1 MEAIR
6 APMGAVRIIGWNSN
20 GWAIGAIIPVC
31 TIPIPA
37 DGEKIM
43 TAERW
48 GEGHLAQLRE
58 RWGLTRDA
66 FKARGLNDEDA
77 EWASS
82 VTLRKIATLTVV
94 GPVLAEALIA
104 DGVAEPVGA
113 DEFAAILTDEI
124 AARFASLLK
133 AA

>member
-1 MEAIR
+1 ME
-6 APMGAVRIIGWNSN
+6 AVRIIGWNSN

-31 TIPIPA
+31 TIPP

-43 TAERW
+43 TPERW
-48 GEGHLAQLRE
+48 CEGHLAELRE
-58 RWGLTRDA
+58 RWGLTRDG

-82 VTLRKIATLTVV
+82 VTLRKIPTLTVV

-104 DGVAEPVGA
+104 DGAAEPVGA